1 MNRILFTLL
10 FLASLSLS
18 AQEATREN
26 TPPPVEGKAA
36 ASQGPVELP
45 GASVIG
51 NQELPIGLDIVP
63 WRPGAAGEVNEG
75 PTQLLDAPL
84 EPIDPEVFRRELSI
98 YQNNPPAGGQ

>member
-1 MNRILFTLL
+1 MNRLLPTLL
-10 FLASLSLS
+10 ILASFPLA
-18 AQEATREN
+18 AQETAE
-26 TPPPVEGKAA
+26 PAPEKKAA
-36 ASQGPVELP
+36 ATTGPVELP

-63 WRPGAAGEVNEG
+63 WRPGAAGEVKEG

-98 YQNNPPAGGQ
+98 YQSNQPAAGQ